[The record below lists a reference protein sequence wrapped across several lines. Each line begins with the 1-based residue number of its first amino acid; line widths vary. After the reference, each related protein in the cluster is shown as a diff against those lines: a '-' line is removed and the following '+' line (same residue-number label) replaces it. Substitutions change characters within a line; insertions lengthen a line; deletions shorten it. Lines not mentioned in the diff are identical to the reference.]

1 MVPRTVS
8 ALTGIMPCCHSTY
21 CSVGFGLNE
30 YRLTTVWYSNVSYLI
45 NCFEVMA
52 GEFRMNID

>member
-1 MVPRTVS
+1 MTVS